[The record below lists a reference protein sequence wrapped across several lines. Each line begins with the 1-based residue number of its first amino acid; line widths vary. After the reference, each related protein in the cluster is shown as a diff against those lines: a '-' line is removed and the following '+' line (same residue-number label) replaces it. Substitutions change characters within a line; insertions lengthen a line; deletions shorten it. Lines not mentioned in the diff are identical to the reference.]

1 MKHEVCLTHSAES
14 DLAEIYDYIAHAD
27 SQKKADYVLENLVVL
42 TESLAKIPERGTYP
56 KELQEIGIYEYRQAF
71 FKPYRLIY
79 RIINQKVFIYLIVD
93 GRRDIESVLT
103 RRLLQK

>member
-1 MKHEVCLTHSAES
+1 MKHEVFLTHAAES

-27 SQKKADYVLENLVVL
+27 SQEKADYVLDNLVIL
-42 TESLAKIPERGTYP
+42 IESLSNIPERGTYP

-71 FKPYRLIY
+71 FKPYRVIY
-79 RIINQKVFIYLIVD
+79 RIFNQKVFIYLIAD
-93 GRRDIESVLT
+93 GRRDMESVLT